1 MNKTRIYLKNDKK
14 RILIIIAAFIVGGIF
29 LAISSFTSDESAVKK
44 TSDVPYSYE
53 AFLEQRLTQIL
64 EKAVGVGNIDV
75 MITLEESYEI
85 SDGST
90 SVFLHNDS
98 KEEVKTIPYPK
109 VKGAVI
115 VCRNIS
121 QKTNFDI
128 LKKAAATALGT
139 DKNKIYIF
147 GGELQ
152 Q

>member
-1 MNKTRIYLKNDKK
+1 M
-14 RILIIIAAFIVGGIF
+14 
-29 LAISSFTSDESAVKK
+29 
-44 TSDVPYSYE
+44 PYSYE

-109 VKGAVI
+109 GKGAVI